1 MRAVLL
7 AAALLLAP
15 ATASYSQSAT
25 PASSFT
31 VQNVAQTPQ
40 APILLDS
47 VSWRCNAEN
56 LCVGTGGQSQ
66 PATRA
71 CRRVAARVGAP
82 LSTFTY
88 KGTTLT
94 SEQLATC
101 NQAAVSA

>member
-15 ATASYSQSAT
+15 ATASHALPGT
-25 PASSFT
+25 PSSSFT
-31 VQNVAQTPQ
+31 VQNVALTPQ
-40 APILLDS
+40 APILLDGA
-47 VSWRCNAEN
+47 SWRCNSEN

-94 SEQLATC
+94 SEQLAIC
-101 NQAAVSA
+101 NQAAVNA